1 MNLERKI
8 KIQNFWIQTIRL
20 SFVILSSK
28 KIESPKSKLSNWRAK
43 QFLEKN
49 IFKEVPDA
57 DLINYL
63 FLFISRRLSHSKIFE
78 STKIWLE
85 NQTNLGR

>member
-28 KIESPKSKLSNWRAK
+28 KIESLKSKLSNRRGK
-43 QFLEKN
+43 QFLEK
-49 IFKEVPDA
+49 KYPM
-57 DLINYL
+57 
-63 FLFISRRLSHSKIFE
+63 
-78 STKIWLE
+78 
-85 NQTNLGR
+85 QTL